1 MFNPVEPSAEQPS
14 GRTRQRL
21 PIGRIVYWSFLLGI
35 LLAGIA
41 GGIALLIASNQLDAA
56 VQAYRSGVP
65 CRGGATST
73 PCYTVVPGTLVR
85 STITRGKT
93 GDTAD
98 MTLQLPDGV
107 RSTWAKTNWQQE
119 DALHGGAPILAKFY
133 QGAMTA
139 VYLGPVGIETKD
151 SPVYK
156 QSDMRLGAVL
166 IPTLGLI
173 IAAATFFT
181 MRGQRQ
187 VTVGSLVAI
196 DRTLPIA
203 EQEALVRRA
212 LLGEQAAQPTGGTA
226 DSQPVGATLP
236 FILRPHPMPTGRPW
250 WVAPIAVAIAVPLLL
265 MRSRTPASIAQVVLA
280 VTVAGIVVGIVLHWL
295 YRNRRML
302 VVDDL
307 SVRGMNLFGFS
318 RFVSRGDIA
327 RLAFPLVSSFALPTL
342 EPRLLLLDGSGRC
355 LLSLRRYY
363 PTDEEAVQLAAVLR
377 VPLDMNLGKRLT
389 SAARL
394 RRTIPAAVSWSE
406 AHPILMSVLVTPPVL
421 VLIVLFIWVLDG
433 FKWSS

>member
-14 GRTRQRL
+14 GRTWRRL
-21 PIGRIVYWSFLLGI
+21 SIGRMFYWSFLLGI
-35 LLAGIA
+35 PLAGIA

-56 VQAYRSGVP
+56 VQTYRNAEP
-65 CRGGATST
+65 CRSAPTSAACYAT
-73 PCYTVVPGTLVR
+73 VPGTLAKF
-85 STITRGKT
+85 SITRGKT

-98 MTLQLPDGV
+98 MTLQLVDGT
-107 RSTWAKTNWQQE
+107 RSTWARTNWQQE
-119 DALHGGAPILAKFY
+119 DALHVGAPILAKSY
-133 QGAMTA
+133 QGAITA
-139 VYLGPVGIETKD
+139 VYLGAIGIETKD

-212 LLGEQAAQPTGGTA
+212 LLGEQAVQPTGRTA
-226 DSQPVGATLP
+226 DAQPVDATLP
-236 FILRPHPMPTGRPW
+236 FILRPHSMPTGRPW

-265 MRSRTPASIAQVVLA
+265 LRSRTPASVAQVVLA

-295 YRNRRML
+295 YRNRRVL
-302 VVDDL
+302 VVDDV
-307 SVRGMNLFGFS
+307 SVRRMNLFGFS
-318 RFVSRGDIA
+318 RIVARSDIA
-327 RLAFPLVSSFALPTL
+327 RLAFPIVSSFALPTL
-342 EPRLLLLDGSGRC
+342 EPRLLILDASGRC

-377 VPLDMNLGKRLT
+377 VPLDLNRAKRLA

-394 RRTIPAAVSWSE
+394 RRTIPGAVSWSE

-421 VLIVLFIWVLDG
+421 VLIVLLIWLLDG

>member
-1 MFNPVEPSAEQPS
+1 MFSPVEPTADQPS
-14 GRTRQRL
+14 GRTRRRL
-21 PIGRIVYWSFLLGI
+21 SVGRIFYWSFLLGI
-35 LLAGIA
+35 PLAGIG

-56 VQAYRSGVP
+56 VQTYRNAVP
-65 CRGGATST
+65 CRSALTT
-73 PCYTVVPGTLVR
+73 TACYTAVPGTLVKI
-85 STITRGKT
+85 SITRGKT

-98 MTLQLPDGV
+98 MTLQLQDGT

-119 DALHGGAPILAKFY
+119 DALHVGAPIWVKSY
-133 QGAMTA
+133 QGAITA
-139 VYLGPVGIETKD
+139 VFLGAVGIETKD

-156 QSDMRLGAVL
+156 QSDMRLGAIL

-173 IAAATFFT
+173 IAAATLFI

-187 VTVGSLVAI
+187 VTVGTLVAI

-203 EQEALVRRA
+203 EQEALLRRA
-212 LLGEQAAQPTGGTA
+212 LMGEQAVQPTGGTA
-226 DSQPVGATLP
+226 ESQPVGVTLP
-236 FILRPHPMPTGRPW
+236 FILRPHSMPTGRPW

-265 MRSRTPASIAQVVLA
+265 LRSRTPASIAQVVLA
-280 VTVAGIVVGIVLHWL
+280 VTVAGIVLGIVLHWL

-307 SVRGMNLFGFS
+307 TVRKMNLFGFS
-318 RFVSRGDIA
+318 RVVSRSDIA
-327 RLAFPLVSSFALPTL
+327 RLAFPLLSSFAIPTL
-342 EPRLLLLDGSGRC
+342 EPRLLLVDATGRC
-355 LLSLRRYY
+355 LLGLRRYY
-363 PTDEEAVQLAAVLR
+363 PTDDEAVQLAAVLR
-377 VPLDMNLGKRLT
+377 VPLDMNLAKRLT
-389 SAARL
+389 SASRL

-421 VLIVLFIWVLDG
+421 VVIVLFIWVVDG

>member
-1 MFNPVEPSAEQPS
+1 MFSPVEPTAEQPS
-14 GRTRQRL
+14 GRTRRRL
-21 PIGRIVYWSFLLGI
+21 SIGRIVHWSFLLGI
-35 LLAGIA
+35 PLAGFA

-56 VQAYRSGVP
+56 VQTYRSAVP

-73 PCYTVVPGTLVR
+73 PCYTVVRATLVK

-98 MTLQLPDGV
+98 MTLQLPDGI

-119 DALHGGAPILAKFY
+119 DALHVGAPILAKFY

-181 MRGQRQ
+181 MRGQRH

-203 EQEALVRRA
+203 EQEKLLRRA
-212 LLGEQAAQPTGGTA
+212 LTQGPLPETSMSTA
-226 DSQPVGATLP
+226 ISQPAGAMLP
-236 FILRPHPMPTGRPW
+236 FTLRPHPIPTGRPW
-250 WVAPIAVAIAVPLLL
+250 WVGLIIVGLAVPLFLL
-265 MRSRTPASIAQVVLA
+265 RMRTPSSIAQLVLA
-280 VTVAGIVVGIVLHWL
+280 ATVAALLVAVVLHWL

-302 VVDDL
+302 VVDDF
-307 SVRGMNLFGFS
+307 SVRRVNLFGFS
-318 RFVSRGDIA
+318 RVVSRTDVA
-327 RLAFPLVSSFALPTL
+327 RLECPIFSSYGMSAS
-342 EPRLLLLDGSGRC
+342 EPRLLLLDASGRC
-355 LLSLRRYY
+355 LLGLRRYY
-363 PTDEEAVQLAAVLR
+363 ATDEEAAQLAAALR
-377 VPLDMNLGKRLT
+377 VPFDPKLATRLT
-389 SAARL
+389 SASQL
-394 RRTIPAAVSWSE
+394 RRTIPGAASWPE
-406 AHPILMSVLVTPPVL
+406 AHPYWISLLLLLPIFVAVC
-421 VLIVLFIWVLDG
+421 LFVWVLNG
-433 FKWSS
+433 FQ